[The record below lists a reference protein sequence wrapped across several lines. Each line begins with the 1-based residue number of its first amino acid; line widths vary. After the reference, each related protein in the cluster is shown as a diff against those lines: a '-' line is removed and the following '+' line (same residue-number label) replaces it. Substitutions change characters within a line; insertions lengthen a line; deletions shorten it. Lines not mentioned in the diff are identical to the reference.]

1 MRYYTKEWYE
11 LMQNLHYVSG
21 MKVVPDKEYTDA
33 EIQAFYDADLAEEIE
48 HDRRLYESRAEDVSM
63 DMEPLLAPE
72 VFRPEIFL
80 FKDEETGKMFHPKTA
95 DEARDLLQKI
105 EQERI
110 EQLANRPPFDPAE
123 TIQCFEECYQGVKKY
138 CLNAYPEWARAEID
152 PRLAALNRI
161 KESIYNRLKAA
172 EDANRAVFDTINAEA
187 RSVLDQQNIPEEI
200 HSIFR
205 FHDAQVLTLKRQGRD
220 AELYL
225 SYGEALP
232 DGKSPYV
239 RVIFKNI
246 SFIDREKGL
255 IFRKK
260 RNEHS
265 IWSSNITYL
274 YDELYRTENGYEVH
288 MLLWSFRGLRY
299 LTIGCEDIAFE
310 DNIKLDFS

>member
-21 MKVVPDKEYTDA
+21 MIVAPDKEYTDA

-48 HDRRLYESRAEDVSM
+48 HDRRLYEEWQS
-63 DMEPLLAPE
+63 
-72 VFRPEIFL
+72 
-80 FKDEETGKMFHPKTA
+80 
-95 DEARDLLQKI
+95 
-105 EQERI
+105 
-110 EQLANRPPFDPAE
+110 PFDPAE

-138 CLNAYPEWARAEID
+138 CLNGYPEWVRAEID

-161 KESIYNRLKAA
+161 TEGIYNRLKAA

-187 RSVLDQQNIPEEI
+187 RTVLDQQNIPEEI
-200 HSIFR
+200 HSVFR
-205 FHDAQVLTLKRQGRD
+205 FHDAHVLTLKRQGRD

-225 SYGEALP
+225 SYGEELP

-239 RVIFKNI
+239 KVLFKNI
-246 SFIDREKGL
+246 SLIDREKGL

-260 RNEHS
+260 RNEHGV
-265 IWSSNITYL
+265 WSSSVTYL